1 MGTRFCA
8 TQEAP
13 IHQNI
18 KQFIVDNDE
27 RATTLIFRRFHNTGR
42 VAKNAISEEVVSI
55 SLQPEAEFKDIQP
68 LVSGARGRV
77 PLESGDVDAGLV
89 WAGPVTGLIRDLP
102 TCTGLMERIVA
113 AEATNIRTRR

>member
-42 VAKNAISEEVVSI
+42 VAKNAISEQVVSI

-77 PLESGDVDAGLV
+77 ALESGDVDAGQLGR
-89 WAGPVTGLIRDLP
+89 ASCR
-102 TCTGLMERIVA
+102 ERVCQYV
-113 AEATNIRTRR
+113 

>member
-27 RATTLIFRRFHNTGR
+27 RATALIFRRFHNTGR
-42 VAKNAISEEVVSI
+42 VTKNAISEQVVSI

-77 PLESGDVDAGLV
+77 ALESGDVDAGLV
-89 WAGPVTGLIRDLP
+89 WAGQESGRASCRGNVCQD
-102 TCTGLMERIVA
+102 V
-113 AEATNIRTRR
+113 

>member
-1 MGTRFCA
+1 MLASGGFGDGRGLVAALALGAEGINMGTHFCA

-42 VAKNAISEEVVSI
+42 VAKNAISEQVVSI

-77 PLESGDVDAGLV
+77 ALDRKS
-89 WAGPVTGLIRDLP
+89 
-102 TCTGLMERIVA
+102 
-113 AEATNIRTRR
+113 TRLNSSH